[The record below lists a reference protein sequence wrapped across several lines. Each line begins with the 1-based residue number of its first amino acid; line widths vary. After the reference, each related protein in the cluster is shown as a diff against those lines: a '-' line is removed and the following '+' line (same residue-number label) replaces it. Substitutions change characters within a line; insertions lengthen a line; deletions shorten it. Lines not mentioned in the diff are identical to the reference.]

1 MRFCKTL
8 IFSGCLAVTSAM
20 AQGGPPGGFDVAVE
34 TTAVHATELQSS
46 IRAVG
51 TLLAEASATLRAEV
65 PGQILAVHFEEGQ
78 FVAQGSKLFTNDATV
93 LQAEVNEAKAN
104 AERSRAAFARAKD
117 MYDKKL
123 LSASEFD
130 AARANMNVDVARL
143 LSSQARLSKTVTR
156 APFDGF
162 VGLREINVGD
172 YVAIGQAL
180 VDIVQLDPLRVRF
193 SLPETLLPKV
203 RPGLPIQ
210 VSVEAYPDEVFGGT
224 ITAIAPKIDVQGHNL
239 AVHASLPNPELKLR
253 PGFFVRVT
261 ITLGEKSDAIMVP
274 EQAIWPVGQ
283 DKTVFVVVD
292 GKAVQRNVQLGDR
305 RPGLVEV
312 VSGLKLGDVV
322 ITAGQMKLRDG
333 VGVRSVSTSQG
344 ASN

>member
-1 MRFCKTL
+1 MRFSKTL
-8 IFSGCLAVTSAM
+8 IVSGCLAAASAM
-20 AQGGPPGGFDVAVE
+20 AQGGPPGGFDIAVE
-34 TTAVHATELQSS
+34 TVAIHTSELQSS
-46 IRAVG
+46 IKAVG

-78 FVAQGSKLFTNDATV
+78 FVTRGSKLFTNDATV
-93 LQAEVNEAKAN
+93 LEAEVNEAKAN
-104 AERSRAAFARAKD
+104 AERSRAAFARARD
-117 MYDKKL
+117 MYAKKL

-130 AARANMNVDVARL
+130 TAQANMNVDVARL

-203 RPGLPIQ
+203 QPGLP
-210 VSVEAYPDEVFGGT
+210 VRVAVEAYPDDVFGGT
-224 ITAIAPKIDVQGHNL
+224 ITAIAPKIDVQGHNV

-261 ITLGEKSDAIMVP
+261 VSLGEKPDAVMVP
-274 EQAIWPVGQ
+274 EQAIWPIGQ

-292 GKAVQRNVQLGDR
+292 GKAVQRKVQLGDR
-305 RPGLVEV
+305 QPGFVEV
-312 VSGLKLGDVV
+312 VSGLSPGDVV
-322 ITAGQMKLRDG
+322 VTAGQMKLRDG
-333 VGVRSVSTSQG
+333 AAVRSLTSSQG